1 MIINLNEYRNNHRKA
16 KKKNLSQ
23 FVKIPVYERV
33 YMDGNKLIGECSNG
47 YKKVIKEYNDEK

>member
-1 MIINLNEYRNNHRKA
+1 MIINLNEYRNKLRKA
-16 KKKNLSQ
+16 KKQSSQ

-47 YKKVIKEYNDEK
+47 YKAVIKEYNDEK

>member
-1 MIINLNEYRNNHRKA
+1 MIINLNEYRNKHRKA
-16 KKKNLSQ
+16 KKKSSQ

-47 YKKVIKEYNDEK
+47 YKAVIKEYNDEK